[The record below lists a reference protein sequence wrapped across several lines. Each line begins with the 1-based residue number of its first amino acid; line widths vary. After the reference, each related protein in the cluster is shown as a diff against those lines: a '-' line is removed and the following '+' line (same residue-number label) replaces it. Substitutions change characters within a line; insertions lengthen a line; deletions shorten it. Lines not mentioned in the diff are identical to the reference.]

1 MATPQSLSP
10 EILLHIAQS
19 LNLPLRGLVA
29 VIELLDEGGTVPFI
43 ARYRKEATG
52 ALDEVQIRAIEEQL
66 AYFRELV
73 DRKKTV
79 LETIASQ
86 GKLTDDLR
94 ARIEAT
100 LDRAILEDL
109 YLPYKPKRRTK
120 ATIAREA
127 GLELLADY
135 LWAQQPGQQSLA
147 QLAET
152 FVQKEKGV
160 ETPEAALE
168 GARHIVAERI
178 SEDADLRKLLR
189 QWIHDEGVVTSRR
202 ATVPEDAAPD
212 DPARDLPEKF
222 KMYYD
227 YREPVKTIP
236 SHRMLAI
243 RRGEAENVLYFLI
256 ETDQARAAGM
266 LRARTLKAQ
275 GDWTPH
281 LELAIE
287 DSWSRLLNSSLQA
300 EVRMELKKRSDLE
313 AIKVFRENLHNLLL
327 APPAGPISVLGIDPG
342 LRTGCKI
349 AVVDET
355 GKFLAHD
362 VIYPHTGKGN
372 AETAKTTL
380 RRLVAQHNCRAIAIG
395 NGTASRETL
404 TLIREFLQEEKDR
417 DERFGQIFTVT
428 VSESGASVY
437 SASDLARQEFPDL
450 DLTVRGAISIARRLQ
465 DPLAELVK
473 VDPKAIGVG
482 QYQHDVDQ
490 RQLNESLGQV
500 IESCVNRVGV
510 DLNTAS
516 WALLRYVAGIT
527 ERTALNI
534 VAHRD
539 QNGRFLSRDQLKQVA
554 GVGPKTFEQ
563 AAGFLRIRGGLNPL
577 DSTAVH
583 PESYKIVEEIAALAG
598 SPIPAIIANPQLLEK
613 VNATNLHAGEKR
625 LTYTLTDILEE
636 LRKPGRDPRDKFV
649 APSFSETVHEISDL
663 EIGMVLEGQVTNVT
677 RFGAFVD
684 IGVHQDGL
692 VHISELSNK
701 FIKDPSEAVKAGQIV
716 KVKVLTADAKTKR
729 IALSIKA
736 LLEPLARPAPRPNSQ
751 VRHPERAQRVEGSAV
766 SPQRPGIQQR
776 PGNPPRPSTQ
786 PNNHPTPPKAA
797 PATMEEKLALL
808 TSRFSKR

>member
-1 MATPQSLSP
+1 MATPQALSP
-10 EILLHIAQS
+10 AILLHISQQ
-19 LNLPLRGLVA
+19 LNLLLRGLVA
-29 VIELLDEGGTVPFI
+29 VIELLDDGGTVPFI

-52 ALDEVQIRAIEEQL
+52 NLDEVQIRLIEEQL

-73 DRKKTV
+73 ARKETV

-86 GKLTDDLR
+86 GKLTEELK

-100 LDRAILEDL
+100 LDRSVLEDL

-120 ATIAREA
+120 ATIAREQS
-127 GLELLADY
+127 LEPLAEY
-135 LWAQQPGQQSLA
+135 LWEQQTRPESLTQFA
-147 QLAET
+147 PT
-152 FVQKEKGV
+152 FIDAEKGV
-160 ETPEAALE
+160 ATVEAALE

-189 QWIHDEGVVTSRR
+189 QWVFDEGVVTSKK
-202 ATVPEDAAPD
+202 ATDAVD
-212 DPARDLPEKF
+212 EQEKF

-243 RRGEAENVLYFLI
+243 RRGESENVLYFLI
-256 ETDQARAAGM
+256 ETDAERATSM
-266 LRARTLKAQ
+266 LRSRVLCAK

-281 LELAIE
+281 LEQAID
-287 DSWSRLLNSSLQA
+287 DSWARLLNSSIQA
-300 EVRMELKKRSDLE
+300 EIRLELKRRSDLE
-313 AIKVFRENLHNLLL
+313 AIQVFRENLHNLLL
-327 APPAGPISVLGIDPG
+327 APPAGPIAVLGIDPG

-372 AETAKTTL
+372 ADAAKATL
-380 RRLVAQHNCRAIAIG
+380 YRFLGQHNCRAIAIG
-395 NGTASRETL
+395 NGTASRETDAL
-404 TLIREFLQEEKDR
+404 VREFLREKELKD
-417 DERFGQIFTVT
+417 IFTVT

-490 RQLNESLGQV
+490 RQLQDSLGQV

-539 QNGRFLSRDQLKQVA
+539 QHGRFVSREQLKQVT

-563 AAGFLRIRGGLNPL
+563 AAGFLRIRGGINPL

-583 PESYKIVEEIAALAG
+583 PESYRVVEEIARLAS
-598 SPIPAIIANPQLLEK
+598 SPIDKIIQQPSLLES
-613 VNATNLHAGEKR
+613 VDRSQIAAGAF
-625 LTYTLTDILEE
+625 TLGDILEE

-649 APSFSETVHEISDL
+649 APSFLESVHEISDL
-663 EIGMVLEGQVTNVT
+663 EPGMVLEGVVTNVT

-684 IGVHQDGL
+684 VGVHQDGL

-716 KVKVLTADAKTKR
+716 KVKVLSADARTKR
-729 IALSIKA
+729 VSLSIKA
-736 LLEPLARPAPRPNSQ
+736 LLEAPVQRNGGPRPNSGRQ
-751 VRHPERAQRVEGSAV
+751 SAPA
-766 SPQRPGIQQR
+766 S
-776 PGNPPRPSTQ
+776 
-786 PNNHPTPPKAA
+786 PPK
-797 PATMEEKLALL
+797 PPSPPPTMNEKITAL
-808 TSRFSKR
+808 TARWQRR